1 MVKVRDEYIR
11 ECETPWENAGEGVR
25 RQIMAYNENLMM
37 VKVEFEKGAIGTP
50 HRHIHTQAS
59 YVVSGRFEVKIGDEK
74 QILIAGDSF
83 YVSPDTEHGVVC
95 LESGILIDTFN
106 PFREDFLKG

>member
-1 MVKVRDEYIR
+1 M
-11 ECETPWENAGEGVR
+11 
-25 RQIMAYNENLMM
+25 
-37 VKVEFEKGAIGTP
+37 
-50 HRHIHTQAS
+50 
-59 YVVSGRFEVKIGDEK
+59 KIGDEK